1 MTTLRAWFGWESL
14 ALLAVCLADMLSTL
28 YWVHGG
34 AATEA
39 NPLMAYWLARGDA
52 HFVAA
57 KLLSFFP
64 LLAVA
69 AYVRPRRPRLIAV
82 SLRAALALY
91 VLIYVG
97 AQIVQHLPG

>member
-1 MTTLRAWFGWESL
+1 MLRAWFGWESL
-14 ALLAVCLADMLSTL
+14 VLLAVCLGDMLSTL

-39 NPLMAYWLARGDA
+39 NPLMAHWLERGDA
-52 HFVAA
+52 HFVAV
-57 KLLSFFP
+57 KLLSFIP

-69 AYVRPRRPRLIAV
+69 AYYRPRRPRLIAV

-91 VLIYVG
+91 ALIYFG
-97 AQIVQHLPG
+97 AQFAMHLLG